1 MDHLFLCLGL
11 FARLTRWTQRA
22 YLLTS
27 ARSIVMNSKPQPL
40 MLTFRFTFPLLLAI
54 ILFPVGHA
62 KLMAD
67 DRYLIIHADDAGMSH
82 SVNRATIEG
91 LESGVVTSA
100 SIMVPC
106 PWFKEFAQYAKGHPQ
121 FDYGIHLTLTSEW
134 DVYRWGP
141 VAPREKVPSLI
152 DSEGYLWDNVD
163 QVRENVVAAEVDIEL
178 RAQIER
184 AIAFG
189 VPLSHLDTHMGAV
202 MSRPDLVEVYVQL
215 GLDYNLPILFL
226 SQMDQ
231 PTRDAYPA
239 LAEKFDTALP
249 QLKSKGLPL
258 LDGLLQFYGGDVLKE
273 REQEYST
280 ALQSLP
286 EGVTQL
292 IIHCGYDDQ
301 ELRGITSSAVRR
313 DQDRRLFSDKSYREK
328 LQDKG
333 IRLISWREFHQMQA
347 EK

>member
-1 MDHLFLCLGL
+1 MQAL
-11 FARLTRWTQRA
+11 
-22 YLLTS
+22 
-27 ARSIVMNSKPQPL
+27 
-40 MLTFRFTFPLLLAI
+40 RFTLPLLLAI
-54 ILFPVGHA
+54 SLLPIGRVEL
-62 KLMAD
+62 LAD
-67 DRYLIIHADDAGMSH
+67 ERYLIIHADDAGMSH

-91 LESGVVTSA
+91 LESGVVTSV

-106 PWFKEFAQYAKGHPQ
+106 PWFKEFAQYAKEHPLY
-121 FDYGIHLTLTSEW
+121 DYGIHLTLNSEW

-163 QVRENVVAAEVDIEL
+163 QVRQHAVAAEVDIEL

-239 LAEKFDTALP
+239 LAEKFEIALP
-249 QLKSKGLPL
+249 QLKSKRLPV

-273 REQEYST
+273 REEQYSS
-280 ALQSLP
+280 ALHAIP
-286 EGVTQL
+286 AGVTQL

-301 ELRGITSSAVRR
+301 ELRAITSSAVRR
-313 DQDRRLFSDKSYREK
+313 DQDRSLFSDKSYGEK
-328 LQDKG
+328 LRNAG
-333 IRLISWREFHQMQA
+333 IRLISWKEFHQMQIK
-347 EK
+347 E